1 MINEIITYR
10 RQGMSFRK
18 IAEKL
23 NSTVGK
29 VHYQW
34 VKNVKEDQVGLSEPL
49 QHSVDVSN
57 EKSSADEY
65 LVAKLVAGTKI
76 ASFWRIADWQKEL
89 VSAYF
94 NMDVSQRP
102 LVLRIYDVTDII
114 FNGSN
119 AHDYFEFYIPE
130 NKTYW
135 VIKGIQANR
144 NYLTEIGYRLNDQRF
159 FPILRSNTIKGQTQ
173 KDLYSV
179 LENETLNRAI
189 PNWTEKVSTY
199 SYYENINGEKRENE

>member
-34 VKNVKEDQVGLSEPL
+34 VKNVKEDQEELSDPL
-49 QHSVDVSN
+49 QNSISVSK
-57 EKSSADEY
+57 EKSLDEEY
-65 LVAKLVAGTKI
+65 LVSKMVASNKM
-76 ASFWRIADWQKEL
+76 ASFWNIAEWQKEL
-89 VSAYF
+89 VTSYF

-102 LVLRIYDVTDII
+102 IVLRIYDVTDII

-119 AHDYFEFYIPE
+119 AHDFFEFYIPG

-135 VIKGIQANR
+135 FIKGIHSNR

-159 FPILRSNTIKGQTQ
+159 FPILRSNTIIGQPSKGSFSTIE
-173 KDLYSV
+173 KEALDRVV
-179 LENETLNRAI
+179 L
-189 PNWTEKVSTY
+189 NWTEKVSTY
-199 SYYENINGEKRENE
+199 SYYENINEEKRKND